1 MKKIYLYIVVFM
13 MGMSTVNAQDKNVL
27 KADKLF
33 NKFEF
38 VDAAKVYEAIAEK
51 GKADSYVYKQLGDC
65 YYNLYDAKNATKWY
79 EKAVGDK
86 SIGKEVYYKYAQM
99 LKANGNYQEANKYME
114 KFAAMAP
121 ADFRAIT
128 FRKNPN
134 YIPNLLSQDKKFN
147 VQPLLINA
155 DMVQDFGGFVKDGK
169 FYFTSARDKEG
180 KAKQYDWT
188 QQPTIDLYQA
198 GITEEGAFFDI
209 EALSGDVNTKYNEG
223 TMSLSPDGNTLYFS
237 RNAYYNGKFEKDTIG
252 ISNIKL
258 YKATKAANGWVDVK
272 ELPFNSDNFSTGH
285 PAVTADGKKMY
296 FASNRPG
303 GYGQSDIYVVDI
315 NTDGSFGTP
324 KNLGQRINTEGNEK
338 FPFMSNKNNL
348 YFSSDGH
355 QGLGGLDVFFSR
367 MVDGKYSKIRNVGVP
382 LNSGADD
389 FSFWIDEA
397 KQTGFFSSNR
407 GENGLDDNIYSFKA
421 LAPLCDVLMTV
432 HVTDKKT
439 GEPLANTTVA
449 ISDAEGNQIGTK
461 TTDDKG
467 VVEYMVACDKN
478 YVLNSTKDEY
488 EGDKTDFKGTSEELF
503 DVAVALNPIEKII
516 VEEKIVLN
524 PIYFDFNKSNIRKD
538 AAFELDKVVQVMMKY
553 PNMVV
558 HAESHTDNR
567 GTANYNMKL
576 SDRRAKTTVQY
587 IISKGIDASRISGDG
602 YGESKPNVDCTRCTE
617 EEHQLNR
624 RSEFIIVSK
633 GEKAE

>member
-1 MKKIYLYIVVFM
+1 M
-13 MGMSTVNAQDKNVL
+13 NAQNKNVL
-27 KADKLF
+27 KADKFF
-33 NKFEF
+33 NKFQF
-38 VDAAKVYEAIAEK
+38 VDAARIYEALVEK
-51 GKADSYVYKQLGDC
+51 GQGDSYVYKKLGDS
-65 YYNLYDAKNATKWY
+65 YYNLYDTKNATKWY

-86 SIGKEVYYKYAQM
+86 NIGKETYYKYAQM
-99 LKANGNYQEANKYME
+99 LKANGNYQEANKYMA

-121 ADFRAIT
+121 ADFRAIAY
-128 FRKNPN
+128 RKNPDFV
-134 YIPNLLSQDKKFN
+134 PTLLSKEKKFN

-155 DMVQDFGGFVKDGK
+155 DNVQDFGGFVKDGK

-180 KAKQYDWT
+180 IAKTYNWT
-188 QQPTIDLYQA
+188 EQPTIDLYQA
-198 GITEEGAFFDI
+198 GITKEGAFFDI
-209 EALSGDVNTKYNEG
+209 EALKGDVNTKYNEG
-223 TMSLSPDGNTLYFS
+223 TMALSPDGNTLYFS

-252 ISNIKL
+252 VSNIKL
-258 YKATKAANGWVDVK
+258 YTAKKADGRWTNVQ

-285 PAVTADGKKMY
+285 PAVTADGKQLY

-303 GYGQSDIYVVDI
+303 GYGQSDLYVVDI
-315 NTDGSFGTP
+315 NSDGTYGAP

-338 FPFMSNKNNL
+338 FPFMSDTNNF

-355 QGLGGLDVFFSR
+355 QGLGGLDVFYSKY
-367 MVDGKYSKIRNVGVP
+367 VDGTFTKVRNVGVP

-439 GEPLANTTVA
+439 GESLANAEVA

-467 VVEYMVACDKN
+467 VVEYVVACSED
-478 YVLNSTKDEY
+478 YQLNTTKDEY
-488 EGDKTDFKGTSEELF
+488 EGKETEFKQTDEELV
-503 DVAVALNPIEKII
+503 DIAIALDPIEKII

-524 PIYFDFNKSNIRKD
+524 PIYFDFDKSNIRKD

-558 HAESHTDNR
+558 HAESHTDKR

-576 SDRRAKTTVQY
+576 SDRRAKTTAQY

-602 YGESKPNVDCTRCTE
+602 YGESRPKVDCAKCTE

-624 RSEFIIVSK
+624 RSEFIIVSR

>member
-1 MKKIYLYIVVFM
+1 MKKIYLYLVIFM
-13 MGMSTVNAQDKNVL
+13 LGISSLHAQNKNVL

-38 VDAAKVYEAIAEK
+38 VDAAKVYAAIVEK
-51 GKADSYVYKQLGDC
+51 GKGNSYVYKQLGDC
-65 YYNLYDAKNATKWY
+65 YYNMYDAKNATKWY

-86 SIGKEVYYKYAQM
+86 NIGKEVYYKYAQM
-99 LKANGNYQEANKYME
+99 LKANGNYEEANKYMA

-121 ADFRAIT
+121 ADFRAIA
-128 FRKNPN
+128 FKKDPN
-134 YIPNLLSQDKKFN
+134 YVPKLLSQEKKFN

-155 DMVQDFGGFVKDGK
+155 ESVQDFGGFVQDGK

-180 KAKQYDWT
+180 KAKTYDWT
-188 QQPTIDLYQA
+188 AQPTIDLYQA
-198 GITEEGAFFDI
+198 GITEEGTFYDI
-209 EALSGDVNTKYNEG
+209 EALQGDVNTKYNEG
-223 TMSLSPDGNTLYFS
+223 TMALSPDGNTIYFS
-237 RNAYYNGKFEKDTIG
+237 RNNYNDGKFAKDSVG
-252 ISNIKL
+252 VSNIKI
-258 YKATKAANGWVDVK
+258 YKASKVDNRWTAVQ

-285 PAVTADGKKMY
+285 PAVTADGKHLY

-303 GYGQSDIYVVDI
+303 GYGQSDIYVVAI
-315 NTDGSFGTP
+315 NDDGSFGEP
-324 KNLGQRINTEGNEK
+324 ENLGQRINTEGNEK
-338 FPFMSNKNNL
+338 FPFMSDKNNF

-367 MVDGKYSKIRNVGVP
+367 FIDGKYTKVRNVGTP

-397 KQTGFFSSNR
+397 KETGFFSSNR
-407 GENGLDDNIYSFKA
+407 GVNGLDDDIYSFKA

-439 GEPLANTTVA
+439 GKPLANTAVA
-449 ISDAEGNQIGTK
+449 IADSEGNQIGTK
-461 TTDDKG
+461 TTDENG
-467 VVEYMVACDKN
+467 VVEYMTACSTD
-478 YVLNSTKDEY
+478 YVLNATKDEY
-488 EGDKTDFKGTSEELF
+488 EGKKVDVKGTDEEESE
-503 DVAVALNPIEKII
+503 VSIALNPIEKII
-516 VEEKIVLN
+516 VEDQIVLN
-524 PIYFDFNKSNIRKD
+524 PIYFDFDKSNIRKD

-553 PNMVV
+553 PEMLV
-558 HAESHTDNR
+558 HAESHTDKR
-567 GTANYNMKL
+567 GTNAYNMKL

-602 YGESKPNVDCTRCTE
+602 YGESQPKVDCTKCTD

-633 GEKAE
+633 GAKAE